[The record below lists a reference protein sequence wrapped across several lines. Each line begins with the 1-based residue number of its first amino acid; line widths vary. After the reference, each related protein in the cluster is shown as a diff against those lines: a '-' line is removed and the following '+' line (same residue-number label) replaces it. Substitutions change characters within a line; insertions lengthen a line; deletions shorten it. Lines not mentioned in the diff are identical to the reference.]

1 MIVTLLARVFLQ
13 NAWINDKYGDCMP
26 AAIGE
31 DYRGPDGRLGYLM
44 RQAQQALWIA
54 LEAELRPLGISASQF
69 GVLRLVEV
77 EPGATGADLAYTSM
91 FSPQS
96 TQEILVVLESA
107 GLIERRFD
115 DRDGRIRRT
124 FLTKEGARI
133 LKNAHVRAIALEER
147 MVVGLSR
154 RQSQDFKNALVH
166 VAQALVDDGNGVTK

>member
-1 MIVTLLARVFLQ
+1 
-13 NAWINDKYGDCMP
+13 MP

-44 RQAQQALWIA
+44 RQAQQALWIS

-69 GVLRLVEV
+69 GVLRLVDV

-96 TQEILVVLESA
+96 TQEILVVLEAA
-107 GLIERRFD
+107 GLVERRCD

-124 FLTKEGARI
+124 FLTKKGARV
-133 LKNAHVRAIALEER
+133 LAKAHARAIALEER
-147 MVVGLSR
+147 MVAGMSP
-154 RQSQDFKNALVH
+154 RQRQVLKKALVQI
-166 VAQALVDDGNGVTK
+166 AQALNEDVDDVAKSR

>member
-1 MIVTLLARVFLQ
+1 
-13 NAWINDKYGDCMP
+13 MP
-26 AAIGE
+26 VAIGE
-31 DYRGPDGRLGYLM
+31 DYRGPDGRLGYLL

-107 GLIERRFD
+107 GFVDRRCD

-124 FLTKEGARI
+124 FLTKKGARV
-133 LKNAHVRAIALEER
+133 LGEAHARAIALEER
-147 MVVGLSR
+147 MVAGLSQ
-154 RQSQDFKNALVH
+154 RQSLELKKALVH
-166 VAQALVDDGNGVTK
+166 VAQALAEDVSDVASSRRSI

>member
-1 MIVTLLARVFLQ
+1 
-13 NAWINDKYGDCMP
+13 MP

-44 RQAQQALWIA
+44 RQAQQALWIS

-69 GVLRLVEV
+69 GVLRLVDV

-96 TQEILVVLESA
+96 TQEILVVLEAA
-107 GLIERRFD
+107 GFVERRCD

-124 FLTKEGARI
+124 FLTTKGARV
-133 LKNAHVRAIALEER
+133 LGKAHARAIALEER
-147 MVVGLSR
+147 MVAGMSP
-154 RQSQDFKNALVH
+154 RQRQELKKALVH
-166 VAQALVDDGNGVTK
+166 IAQALDDDVDDDTGSR